1 MTSVDE
7 TVFTG
12 NQSNKSLQV
21 VGLQVCISLMCYR
34 GLVWGSFVKDKWEYC
49 SMV

>member
-21 VGLQVCISLMCYR
+21 VGIQVCI
-34 GLVWGSFVKDKWEYC
+34 F
-49 SMV
+49 